1 MFLTHTGIVNEAG
14 ITMENTVGKYAYRF
28 ICIPLEHDCTL
39 ALLCSDS
46 LQFEDIS
53 EFINFEMSQKDFI

>member
-1 MFLTHTGIVNEAG
+1 MTHTGIVNEAG

-28 ICIPLEHDCTL
+28 ICIPLDQDLTL

-46 LQFEDIS
+46 LLIEDIS
-53 EFINFEMSQKDFI
+53 EFINFELP